1 MNTRTLA
8 TIFTSGV
15 LVALVGCS
23 PADPGPSSSAS
34 PAPSS
39 GASAS
44 AGASAVP
51 TDAPLSG
58 ELLVWDT
65 GILGRLLD
73 GGEVDMPNSF
83 IDQMAVKFEE
93 ANPGVDVAVVQQGG
107 DITTNSAQF
116 QAASIAGNG
125 PDIRIQYA
133 GGPTISFA
141 DFFTDL
147 TPYLNDDI
155 LGSMA
160 GFHVNR
166 EGFDPNGRILGM
178 PYGAGNLFTV
188 FANDKM
194 LKAAGLDPADRPESW
209 EALMANGRQ
218 ILDTTGQTPFWAANL
233 EGYVGAWV
241 VSALAGGE
249 LGQDIFTR
257 MYTGDARIDD
267 PAMVKVYQKWAE
279 FGASG
284 LTNPDAGQVSN
295 GDSTAGFVQGKGAYY
310 IVGSWENK
318 LMIENFGDDVSTFF
332 IPMLEG
338 AKHPKMGAGG
348 PEIAI
353 SITES
358 SEQKDVA
365 GAFLRFLAQPENQ
378 DVFVTLYQTQASNH
392 RDGDPSLIQNRLLQ
406 AEFVQLGE
414 STDGVVF
421 AFDSVLPQSVIDLF
435 YRLNSAVFLGTVT
448 PEDAVA
454 QLQAANEL
462 EISQR

>member
-8 TIFTSGV
+8 AIFTSGV
-15 LVALVGCS
+15 LVALAGCS
-23 PADPGPSSSAS
+23 PADPGASSGVSS
-34 PAPSS
+34 APSS
-39 GASAS
+39 GAST
-44 AGASAVP
+44 GATTAP
-51 TDAPLSG
+51 TDAALSG
-58 ELLVWDT
+58 ELLIWDT

-73 GGEVDMPNSF
+73 GGAVDLPNSF
-83 IDQMAVKFEE
+83 IDQMALKFEDE
-93 ANPGVDVAVVQQGG
+93 HPGVDVTVVQQGG

-155 LGSMA
+155 FESMA

-194 LKAAGLDPADRPESW
+194 LEAAGLDPANRPASW
-209 EALMANGRQ
+209 EELMANGQ
-218 ILDTTGQTPFWAANL
+218 KILDTTGQTPFWVANL

-257 MYTGDARIDD
+257 MYTGEARIDD
-267 PAMVKVYQKWAE
+267 PAMVKVYQTWAE
-279 FGASG
+279 FGGSG

-295 GDSTAGFVQGKGAYY
+295 GDATAGFVQGKGAYY
-310 IVGSWENK
+310 IVGSWENNN
-318 LMIENFGDDVSTFF
+318 MIETFGDDVSTFF
-332 IPMLEG
+332 IPMLQG
-338 AKHPKMGAGG
+338 AKYPKMGAGG

-353 SITES
+353 SITEY

-378 DVFVTLYQTQASNH
+378 DVFVALYQTQASNH
-392 RDGDPSLIQNRLLQ
+392 RDGDPSLIKNRLLQ
-406 AEFVQLGE
+406 EEFVQLGE

-435 YRLNSAVFLGTVT
+435 YRLNAAVFLGTVT

>member
-8 TIFTSGV
+8 AIFTSGV
-15 LVALVGCS
+15 LVALAACS
-23 PADPGPSSSAS
+23 PADPA
-34 PAPSS
+34 ASS
-39 GASAS
+39 GASAAPSGGAS
-44 AGASAVP
+44 AGASGAP
-51 TDAPLSG
+51 TEAALSG
-58 ELLVWDT
+58 DLLIWDT
-65 GILGRLLD
+65 GILGRLLE
-73 GGEVDMPNSF
+73 GGEVDLPNSF
-83 IDQMAVKFEE
+83 IDQMALKFEE
-93 ANPGVDVAVVQQGG
+93 EHPGVDVTVVQQGG

-147 TPYLNDDI
+147 TPYLNEDI
-155 LGSMA
+155 FESMA

-188 FANDKM
+188 FANDK
-194 LKAAGLDPADRPESW
+194 LLEAAGLDPADRPETW
-209 EALMANGRQ
+209 QELMANGRKM
-218 ILDTTGQTPFWAANL
+218 LDTTGQTPFWVANL

-257 MYTGDARIDD
+257 MYTGEVRIDD
-267 PAMVKVYQKWAE
+267 PAMVKVYQMWAD

-295 GDSTAGFVQGKGAYY
+295 GDATAGFVQGKGAYY
-310 IVGSWENK
+310 IVGSWENNN
-318 LMIENFGDDVSTFF
+318 MIENFGDDVSTFF

-338 AKHPKMGAGG
+338 AKYPKMGAGG

-353 SITES
+353 SITEY

-392 RDGDPSLIQNRLLQ
+392 RDGDPTLIKNRLLQ
-406 AEFVQLGE
+406 EEFVQLGE

-435 YRLNSAVFLGTVT
+435 YRLNAAVFLGTVT

-462 EISQR
+462 EIGQR

>member
-1 MNTRTLA
+1 MTKRMLA
-8 TIFTSGV
+8 AIFTSGV
-15 LVALVGCS
+15 LVALTACS
-23 PADPGPSSSAS
+23 PADPS
-34 PAPSS
+34 PSS
-39 GASAS
+39 G
-44 AGASAVP
+44 GASPGASVDPGAAP
-51 TDAPLSG
+51 TDAALSG
-58 ELLVWDT
+58 ELLIWDT
-65 GILGRLLD
+65 GILGRALE
-73 GGEVDMPNSF
+73 GGAVDLPNSF
-83 IDQMAVKFEE
+83 IDQMALKFEE
-93 ANPGVDVAVVQQGG
+93 EYPGVDVTVVEQGG

-147 TPYLNDDI
+147 TPYLNDEI

-188 FANDKM
+188 FTNDK
-194 LKAAGLDPADRPESW
+194 LLVAAGLDPADPPATW
-209 EALMANGRQ
+209 EEMMADGRHM
-218 ILDTTGQTPFWAANL
+218 LDTTGQTPFWTANL

-249 LGQDIFTR
+249 MGQSIFTQ
-257 MYTGDARIDD
+257 MYTGEAPIDQ
-267 PAMVKVYQKWAE
+267 PGMVKAYEA
-279 FGASG
+279 FAALGASG

-295 GDSTAGFVQGKGAYY
+295 GDSLSGFVQGKGAYY
-310 IVGSWENK
+310 IVGSWENQG
-318 LMIENFGDDVSTFF
+318 MIENFGDDVSTFF

-338 AKHPKMGAGG
+338 AKYPKMGAGG

-353 SITES
+353 SMTEY
-358 SEQKDVA
+358 SENKDAA
-365 GAFLRFLAQPENQ
+365 GEFLRFLARPENQ

-392 RDGDPSLIQNRLLQ
+392 RDGDASLIKNRLLQ
-406 AEFVQLGE
+406 EEFVQLGE

-421 AFDSVLPQSVIDLF
+421 AFDSVMPQAVIDLF
-435 YRLNSAVFLGTVT
+435 YRLNAAVFLGTVT
-448 PEDAVA
+448 PADAVA

>member
-1 MNTRTLA
+1 MNKRPLA
-8 TIFTSGV
+8 AIFTAGM
-15 LVALVGCS
+15 LVALAACS
-23 PADPGPSSSAS
+23 PAEPSPSGGGATA
-34 PAPSS
+34 APSA
-39 GASAS
+39 GESATPTE
-44 AGASAVP
+44 AG
-51 TDAPLSG
+51 LSG

-65 GILGRLLD
+65 GILGRTIE
-73 GGEVDMPNSF
+73 GGAVDLPNSF
-83 IDQMAVKFEE
+83 IDQMALKFEE
-93 ANPGVDVAVVQQGG
+93 ANPGVDMTVVQQGG

-147 TPYLNDDI
+147 TPYLNDEIFD
-155 LGSMA
+155 SMA

-166 EGFDPNGRILGM
+166 EGFDPNGRRLGM

-188 FANDKM
+188 FANNAM
-194 LKAAGLDPADRPESW
+194 LEAAGLDPADPPETW
-209 EALMANGRQ
+209 EELMANGRHM
-218 ILDTTGQTPFWAANL
+218 LDTTGQAPFWVANL

-257 MYTGDARIDD
+257 MYTGDVRIDD

-295 GDSTAGFVQGKGAYY
+295 GDSTAGFVQGRGAYY
-310 IVGSWENK
+310 IVGSWENNG
-318 LMIENFGDDVSTFF
+318 MIENFGDGVSTFF

-338 AKHPKMGAGG
+338 APYPKMGAGG

-353 SITES
+353 SITEY
-358 SEQKDVA
+358 SEQKDLA

-392 RDGDPSLIQNRLLQ
+392 RDGDASLIKNRLLQ
-406 AEFVQLGE
+406 EEFVQLGK

-435 YRLNSAVFLGTVT
+435 YRLNAATFLGTVS